1 MPPPNPTPSHSACY
15 QPRTQHIRAQIR
27 YREPRVVGNRNMN
40 LCSTVAVA
48 ITVSSLGCG
57 RATPTLAQSPAPASR
72 TFDRS
77 SLDTTCAPCRD
88 FFQFANGGWLAR
100 TEIPGEFPSWGSFD
114 ELYEHNLDVL
124 HDLLEAAARDSV
136 APPASNRGKLGRFY
150 GTCMD
155 SAAAEAAASRPLQP
169 ELDRIGAVNA
179 VADVQGEVARLQRSG
194 NTALFS
200 FTSDQDAKHSTEM
213 IAEASQGGLG
223 LPDRDY
229 YTKTDSASEQLKREY
244 VAHMAR
250 TLELLGTGVDEAR
263 SAAQK
268 VMAIETALA
277 QASMTQVQLRDPNAT
292 YHRMTAA
299 ELGGLAPRVAWKD
312 YFDQVGAPPVPDL
325 NVQQPDFF
333 RTMSQ
338 LLGET
343 PLAAWRWYLRWHL
356 VRAAAR
362 WLSSPFAKEDFHF
375 RQVLTGVK
383 QQQPRWRRCVEAT
396 DQFLGE
402 ALGEAYVER
411 RFSPEAKR
419 RALEM
424 VNNLEA
430 VMRDRLHGL
439 GWMSDATR
447 QQALA
452 KLATYVNKIG
462 YPDRWRD
469 YSALAVERGPFITNV
484 RRAQEFETQRQLT
497 KIGKP
502 VDRGEWGM
510 TPPTV
515 NAYYNAQ
522 MNDLNFP
529 AGVLPP
535 PLYDPKLDD
544 APNYGNTGST
554 IGHELTHAFDDE
566 GRQFDG
572 QGNLKD
578 WWTPD
583 DAKKFEERV
592 QCVRDQYAQYT
603 IVEDIK
609 INSKLTS
616 GEDVAD
622 LGGTLLA
629 YIAWKDAVANQHL
642 EPVDG
647 FTPDQRFFIGFAQW
661 ACENER
667 PENQRVNAI
676 TNPHSPGKYRVNG
689 IVSNMPEFWKAFNCQ
704 AGNPMVR
711 GAKACKVW

>member
-1 MPPPNPTPSHSACY
+1 MVWRLLIPPPNPTPSHSACY
-15 QPRTQHIRAQIR
+15 QPRTEHIRTQIR

-40 LCSTVAVA
+40 LRSTVAAA

-57 RATPTLAQSPAPASR
+57 RATPTLGQSPAPASP

-100 TEIPGEFPSWGSFD
+100 TEIPGEFPSWGSFN

-136 APPASNRGKLGRFY
+136 APPGSNRGKLGRFY

-179 VADVQGEVARLQRSG
+179 VADVQGEVARLQRAG
-194 NTALFS
+194 ITALFT

-229 YTKTDSASEQLKREY
+229 YTKTDSASEQLRREY

-250 TLELLGTGVDEAR
+250 TLELLGTGGDEAR

-277 QASMTQVQLRDPNAT
+277 Q
-292 YHRMTAA
+292 
-299 ELGGLAPRVAWKD
+299 
-312 YFDQVGAPPVPDL
+312 
-325 NVQQPDFF
+325 
-333 RTMSQ
+333 
-338 LLGET
+338 
-343 PLAAWRWYLRWHL
+343 
-356 VRAAAR
+356 
-362 WLSSPFAKEDFHF
+362 
-375 RQVLTGVK
+375 
-383 QQQPRWRRCVEAT
+383 
-396 DQFLGE
+396 
-402 ALGEAYVER
+402 AYVER

-439 GWMSDATR
+439 GWMSDATW

-515 NAYYNAQ
+515 NAYYNQA
-522 MNDLNFP
+522 MNEIVFP
-529 AGVLPP
+529 AGILQPP
-535 PLYDPKLDD
+535 FFSPDADD
-544 APNYGNTGST
+544 AINYGGMGAV
-554 IGHELTHAFDDE
+554 IGHELTHGFDDE
-566 GRQFDG
+566 GRQYDAD
-572 QGNLKD
+572 GNLRD
-578 WWTPD
+578 WWTKA
-583 DAKKFEERV
+583 DAERV
-592 QCVRDQYAQYT
+592 QAQAQLVVHQFAGFVAVDT
-603 IVEDIK
+603 RHVNGE
-609 INSKLTS
+609 LTL
-616 GEDVAD
+616 GENLAD
-622 LGGTLLA
+622 LSGLRIA
-629 YIAWKDAVANQHL
+629 YAAFEQSRTGKPRPPL
-642 EPVDG
+642 TDG
-647 FTPDQRFFIGFAQW
+647 FTPEQRFFLGFAQMW
-661 ACENER
+661 RTKVRDELAR
-667 PENQRVNAI
+667 LYVI
-676 TNPHSPGKYRVNG
+676 VDPHAPPRWRVNG
-689 IVSNMPEFWKAFNCQ
+689 PLSNMTEFRKAFRCT
-704 AGNPMVR
+704 ASDPLVR
-711 GAKACKVW
+711 PDSLQPRIW